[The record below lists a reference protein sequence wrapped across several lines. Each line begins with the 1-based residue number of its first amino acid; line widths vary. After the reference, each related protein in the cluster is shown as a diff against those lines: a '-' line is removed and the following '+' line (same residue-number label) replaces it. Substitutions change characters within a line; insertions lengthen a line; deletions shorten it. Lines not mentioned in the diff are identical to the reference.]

1 MRALGGAAAGAAGAA
16 KTALLL
22 LAIWSRTRRPAPF
35 RGEHGLAVQM
45 RCSDIVQLPCSTSI
59 NDLSRNIHDSTPID
73 RGTVVNQLPR
83 GSTTSRPSVRRLYV
97 NSLEPFVL
105 LHFRLQTRRTRLVWT
120 IDFQKTAFAIRRRR
134 DDAIGRAA
142 HPFTL
147 LLISDF
153 SDFTESTRRV
163 AVRPFNSRSYRI

>member
-59 NDLSRNIHDSTPID
+59 NDLIRNIHDSTPID
-73 RGTVVNQLPR
+73 RGTVVNQIVSTEV
-83 GSTTSRPSVRRLYV
+83 GSSYCRPQF
-97 NSLEPFVL
+97 NM
-105 LHFRLQTRRTRLVWT
+105 
-120 IDFQKTAFAIRRRR
+120 
-134 DDAIGRAA
+134 DAYQ
-142 HPFTL
+142 
-147 LLISDF
+147 
-153 SDFTESTRRV
+153 V
-163 AVRPFNSRSYRI
+163 